1 MIRVKFF
8 AALEFLLR
16 FDCLGLPIVF
26 LNLKKM
32 RFLDYSILV
41 ALKFTRTF
49 DRYCFDRFSIV
60 YCLFKLKRD
69 ESNSILKF
77 CIRFDAYCSRL
88 LSFKI

>member
-1 MIRVKFF
+1 MDIRLSWIAYCFFKFKEN
-8 AALEFLLR
+8 A
-16 FDCLGLPIVF
+16 IS
-26 LNLKKM
+26 
-32 RFLDYSILV
+32 LDYSILV
-41 ALKFTRTF
+41 ALKFTGTF